1 MNNRLYPRLAL
12 SNLRKNGRFV
22 IPYILA
28 GGGAVAM
35 LYIVGMLAMD
45 NGLGNMFA
53 GYWVSL
59 LMAMGLGVVLV
70 FGVIFMLYINSFLQR
85 QRLKEFGLY
94 AVLGMEKRH
103 IALVLLFEN
112 LFSGLAMLAL
122 GLAAGLGLGKLA
134 FLVLLK
140 LIRLPVPLGFTVSA
154 PALIFCAEW
163 LGAVLILSL
172 LLNLRRV
179 LKADPIQLLYQ
190 GQKGERE
197 PRTRWLLV
205 LLGLL
210 TWGGGYAIA
219 WLVTSPVALI
229 LVFFPAAILVIIGT
243 YCLFTAGSVAV
254 LKALRRDRRYYY
266 QPRHFITVSGLLY
279 RMKQNA
285 AGLASICILSTMVLV
300 MMICTVS
307 LYSGV
312 SRSLDMRY
320 PLQFCGSMPDITP
333 ARQAVEASG
342 ARIVRQY
349 EYDSISFACALVDEV
364 AVLDTASSGQVCQI
378 YTITAEGY
386 TALTGRTLTLE
397 PGQALFGSR
406 EGEAFPWPELIIG
419 DTRWEIAGGWDAPV
433 VDGRVYVYMVPIYF
447 LVVPTQADLETI
459 ERVQQQAYGDN
470 ASTITTVW
478 AFDTAW
484 TDTADIAALKA
495 GIEEAVENSGASG
508 WIDCGA
514 TDRQEGYA
522 MYGGFLFLGLA
533 LGLVFLLATGLIIY
547 YKQVSEGYD
556 DRRRFH
562 ILQQVGMSRKEVRA
576 TIRTQV
582 LTVFFLPL
590 LTAGVHTA
598 AAFPA
603 MTRMLSVLG
612 IGANRVTLYAV
623 CGLAA
628 FGVFSLIYV
637 GVYALTARV
646 YARIVG

>member
-1 MNNRLYPRLAL
+1 MNKWLYPRLAL
-12 SNLRKNGRFV
+12 SNLRKSRRFV
-22 IPYILA
+22 VPYILA

-45 NGLGNMFA
+45 NGLDNMFA
-53 GYWVSL
+53 GYWVSM
-59 LMAMGLGVVLV
+59 LMAMGLGVVMV
-70 FGVIFMLYINSFLQR
+70 FGVIFMLYINSFIQR

-103 IALVLLFEN
+103 MALVLVFEM
-112 LFSGLAMLAL
+112 LFSGLTMLVL

-140 LIRLPVPLGFTVSA
+140 LIQMPVPLGFTVSA
-154 PALIFCAEW
+154 PALVFCTEW
-163 LGAVLILSL
+163 LIGVLVLSL

-179 LKADPIQLLYQ
+179 LRADPIQLLYQ

-210 TWGGGYAIA
+210 TMGGGYATA

-229 LVFFPAAILVIIGT
+229 LVFFPAAVLVIIGT

-312 SRSLDMRY
+312 SQSLDMRY
-320 PLQFCGSMPDITP
+320 PMQFCGSLSDTAP
-333 ARQAVEASG
+333 AKQVVEESG
-342 ARIVRQY
+342 VQILRQY
-349 EYDSISFACALVDEV
+349 EYESITFAGQLVDDV
-364 AVLDTASSGQVCQI
+364 LVLDGTDGTVCQF
-378 YTITAEGY
+378 YAITTEGY
-386 TALTGRTLTLE
+386 TSLTGKTLTLE
-397 PGQALFGSR
+397 PGQALFSSQD
-406 EGEAFPWPELIIG
+406 GEAWNWPTLTIG
-419 DTRWEIAGGWDAPV
+419 DTRWEIVGSWQAPI
-433 VDGRVYVYMVPIYF
+433 VDGRVYAYMVPVYY
-447 LVVPTQADLETI
+447 LVVPTQADLEALAQF
-459 ERVQQQAYGDN
+459 QQKAYGKH
-470 ASTITTVW
+470 ASEIATVW
-478 AFDTAW
+478 AFDTAC
-484 TDTADIAALKA
+484 TEMADIAALKESIQDA
-495 GIEEAVENSGASG
+495 IRNSDLSG

-522 MYGGFLFLGLA
+522 MYGGFLFLGLT
-533 LGLVFLLATGLIIY
+533 LGLVFLLATALIIY

-556 DRRRFH
+556 DRQRFH
-562 ILQQVGMSRKEVRA
+562 ILQQVGMSRKEVQA

-590 LTAGVHTA
+590 ITAGIHTA

-612 IGANRVTLYAV
+612 IGTNRVTVYAV

-637 GVYALTARV
+637 AVYALTARA